1 MAASTGMS
9 PLLPPTPSTPT
20 PTPPAPTP
28 FACKGGLPNG
38 TWYAYVPDWT
48 LASDTRAIVSRGN
61 QEGHACAGK
70 GALLK
75 QCAQESTSL
84 PPSAM
89 RCVPTNTTIEL
100 AAPAVPMRSK
110 PKFLIVTPKPPLM
123 LLPP

>member
-9 PLLPPTPSTPT
+9 PLLPTPATPTPSPS
-20 PTPPAPTP
+20 P
-28 FACKGGLPNG
+28 FACKGRLPNG
-38 TWYAYVPDWT
+38 TWYAYAPDWT
-48 LASDTRAIVSRGN
+48 LVNDTRAIVSRGN

-100 AAPAVPMRSK
+100 AAPAVPMHSN
-110 PKFLIVTPKPPLM
+110 PKFLIVTPKRPLVLKL
-123 LLPP
+123 LLP